1 VTRWLTG
8 LLTIASVGICFVGCG
23 DEADLKSYSEPL
35 RVAERTALYLQGLR
49 DKNLPRADFVAS
61 RDITFSESRALIDI
75 TLPSAI
81 STGVKDAALKNQ
93 LTGKV
98 EELQRV
104 FQDQVVSAVSGESI
118 ERDKASSGCDRCLA
132 IVAEIRKLLGGK

>member
-1 VTRWLTG
+1 VTRWVTG
-8 LLTIASVGICFVGCG
+8 LLTIATVGACLVGCG
-23 DEADLKSYSEPL
+23 DEADLKSYAEPL

-49 DKNLPRADFVAS
+49 DKNLPRPDFVAS

-81 STGVKDAALKNQ
+81 STGVKDAALKTQ

-98 EELQRV
+98 EELQLAFR
-104 FQDQVVSAVSGESI
+104 DQVVSAVSGESI
-118 ERDKASSGCDRCLA
+118 ERDKAAAGCDHCLA
-132 IVAEIRKLLGGK
+132 IVDEIRKLLGGK